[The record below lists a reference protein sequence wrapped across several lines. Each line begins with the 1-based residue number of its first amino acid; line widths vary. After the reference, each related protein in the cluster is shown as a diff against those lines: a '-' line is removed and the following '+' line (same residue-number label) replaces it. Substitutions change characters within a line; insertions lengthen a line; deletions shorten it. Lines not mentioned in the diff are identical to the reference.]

1 MALPYVSMMG
11 LISAATLLTPSC
23 SSRSRT
29 VFFSRPFPPAAKFT
43 PPAPTRFVLGP
54 AGSNPIM
61 VEVQQMPT
69 DCPGQMLCPY
79 CNSTVVTK
87 TEHKPGLLAWFICEI
102 LAFLT

>member
-1 MALPYVSMMG
+1 
-11 LISAATLLTPSC
+11 
-23 SSRSRT
+23 
-29 VFFSRPFPPAAKFT
+29 
-43 PPAPTRFVLGP
+43 
-54 AGSNPIM
+54 M

-102 LAFLT
+102 LVVDVHLRSKCFDFPVFHWPCCLIPFFVDACKYVEHSCPYCNNVLHIYKHR